1 MKPIALA
8 ALLLSLSPA
17 LATAGWGRQGLN
29 VSTHGGAPMRCGDL
43 EVTIDGRPAAVAEQ
57 AMSFAPA
64 AGQAFRVRAAR
75 NSGISVEA
83 ADRRDVAVLA
93 CKAASDGSDLDRI
106 RVTFEDGLLGAS
118 GPAGD
123 SWVAYFL
130 IEVPRGSAIDVEA
143 GNGPIWLGRLT
154 GKVTARSQNGPISL
168 KDCAGSVDAQAEN
181 GPIGVTGSAGDIR
194 VRTQNGPISVRLSGI
209 SWDGRG
215 LDARAVNGPVSLRI
229 PEGYRSGALVASAG
243 RSPFRCKGGA
253 CRQANRTWDDDGNRI
268 ELGSGPLAVRL
279 STVNGPVS
287 VAGIDGE
294 ED

>member
-8 ALLLSLSPA
+8 ALLLSFSPS
-17 LATAGWGRQGLN
+17 LATAGWGSHDLE
-29 VSTHGGAPMRCGDL
+29 VSTRGGAPLICSDL
-43 EVTIDGRPAAVAEQ
+43 EVTVGHRPAAVAEQ
-57 AMSFAPA
+57 AMTLA
-64 AGQAFRVRAAR
+64 AGQTVRVRAAR

-83 ADRRDVAVLA
+83 ADRRDVAILA
-93 CKAASDGSDLDRI
+93 CKAAADGSDLDRI
-106 RVTFEDGLLGAS
+106 RVTLEDGLLTAS

-130 IEVPRGSAIDVEA
+130 IEVPRAATVDVEA
-143 GNGPIWLGRLT
+143 GNGPIWLEHLM
-154 GKVTARSQNGPISL
+154 GKVSARSQNGPISV
-168 KDCAGSVDAQAEN
+168 KNCAGSVDAQAEN
-181 GPIGVTGSAGDIR
+181 GPIGVSGSGGDIR
-194 VRTQNGPISVRLSGI
+194 IRTQNGPISVRLSG
-209 SWDGRG
+209 SGWDGPG

-229 PEGYRSGALVASAG
+229 PDGYRSGALVASAG
-243 RSPFRCKGGA
+243 HSPFRCKGGA
-253 CRQANRTWDDDGNRI
+253 CGHANRTWDDDGNRV